1 MLSLRSYLP
10 YVTITTTATGQ
21 NPEPIEEIRFW
32 ENRAANLDSISEQL
46 EDEAVLRVQEFL
58 LQNDSTYV
66 SPFNKLRKEVEVA
79 REEARDNVKFL
90 STLKPW

>member
-1 MLSLRSYLP
+1 MK
-10 YVTITTTATGQ
+10 
-21 NPEPIEEIRFW
+21 FW

-46 EDEAVLRVQEFL
+46 EDDAVLRVQEFL